1 MLSIAF
7 PIIGYKSKNVPL
19 TVFARLLL
27 QAIGD
32 FSLCFQTPN
41 LRDIR
46 ILSIDSCIVTFLVHF
61 LSPIRLQLTKSSVAE
76 QSVRKEEEEETCAIC
91 LDTLY
96 SGVH

>member
-7 PIIGYKSKNVPL
+7 PIVGYNSKNVPL
-19 TVFARLLL
+19 TVYARLLL

-46 ILSIDSCIVTFLVHF
+46 IISKDSCIDTFLIHF
-61 LSPIRLQLTKSSVAE
+61 LSPIRQHLTESSVAE
-76 QSVRKEEEEETCAIC
+76 QSVRKE
-91 LDTLY
+91 Y
-96 SGVH
+96 V